1 MLFQFVGSIKPWV
14 SSETIYTLKCLPV
27 AASGWSLTAGT
38 ISFSQ
43 PLIYQSAVFMPG
55 GPWAKSLQ
63 SSSDLNCQGNNVW
76 WDLRIYNLFPRLS
89 NSCWHSFDSHNHPEL
104 RGVWI
109 FELFCRIH
117 FSALNKCSAHRTWAL
132 GKPWTSGNCGHCF
145 LGTWVWPFVE
155 ERLTWVLSILFLN
168 SVSSRKWFSLL
179 SLWKMRIVRGLTPFI
194 CMRRQWEDVYKLP
207 GTVPISVQ

>member
-1 MLFQFVGSIKPWV
+1 MLISWIK
-14 SSETIYTLKCLPV
+14 STRETMYWLTEP
-27 AASGWSLTAGT
+27 SLY
-38 ISFSQ
+38 
-43 PLIYQSAVFMPG
+43 L
-55 GPWAKSLQ
+55 SL
-63 SSSDLNCQGNNVW
+63 DGKTEFP
-76 WDLRIYNLFPRLS
+76 IFLFPRLL

-109 FELFCRIH
+109 FELFFRIH